1 MIVRERKLFKSTMHG
16 DDQEKII
23 FEQSNTEDLLDVNIL
38 DVFHPKM
45 YEIILY
51 LM

>member
-1 MIVRERKLFKSTMHG
+1 MHG
-16 DDQEKII
+16 DDQEPVFPTLRNREKII

-38 DVFHPKM
+38 DVVHPKM
-45 YEIILY
+45 YDIILY